1 MNPTTIRVGLAVL
14 ALVACKDRE
23 PKMPK
28 VSQVFPTLPLPLN
41 ATIVSKSGSPDA
53 LQLTV
58 MSASRAKD
66 VEGYYRTMLT
76 KDGWKLTNDMRD
88 KDGSLVLL
96 AERDGPPL
104 WVRIKSA
111 EDSLTTLVELN
122 GAVLAGGAKPEKPA
136 S

>member
-1 MNPTTIRVGLAVL
+1 MNPTTIRIGLAVL

-41 ATIVSKSGSPDA
+41 PTIISKSGSPDA

-58 MSASRAKD
+58 RSASRVKD
-66 VEGYYRTMLT
+66 VEGYYRTMLN